1 VSLHTSLLNTA
12 MLRWLDELANQ
23 GVFATDVDLVVCS
36 WNRWLEQHT
45 ARPAASVIGRKLFEV
60 YPELAER
67 GFDRHYRAA
76 LAGEASV
83 LSQRFHKYFLPIP
96 LSRDAAAD
104 PIPQSARI
112 APLVES
118 GIVVGTITVIDD
130 VTERVNSEAELR
142 RQIAASERARL
153 VAEETSRVK
162 DEFLA
167 TLSHEI
173 RTPLNAV
180 LGWTRILQGRT
191 VDAATLQRALEVI
204 DRNAAAQAVL
214 IEDMLDMARI
224 VSGKLRLEIGEVDP
238 VAATLAAIDVVSPAA
253 AAKDIT
259 LRTSLSDNVPSMRGD
274 PDRVQQVIWNI
285 LSNAVKFTPSGGI
298 VHIRVA
304 TAGRSIVISVEDTGQ
319 GIPAEFLPFVFDRFR
334 QASSSA
340 SRTHSGLGLGLALAR
355 QLVEMQGGTV
365 TAASAGHGLGATFTV
380 SFPVLTGASRP
391 RAAASSAA
399 KDSPQLEQIRVL
411 VVDDERDARELLI
424 AALNHAGADV
434 SSAASAEQALQLL
447 LGASDRKPQVLIADI
462 GMPDATGYDLVRR
475 LRSSEDNSLRIPALA
490 VTAYATPGDRRRAL
504 EAGFDAHL
512 AKPITPD
519 ALIAVVHDL
528 ISGSA
533 APPDPDLTEHAG

>member
-1 VSLHTSLLNTA
+1 

-23 GVFATDVDLVVCS
+23 GVFVTDSDLVVRS
-36 WNRWLEQHT
+36 WNRWLERHT
-45 ARPAASVIGRKLFEV
+45 ARPADSVIGRKLLEL
-60 YPELAER
+60 YPDLAER
-67 GFDRHYRAA
+67 GLERPYRAA
-76 LAGEASV
+76 LAGEATV
-83 LSQRFHKYFLPIP
+83 LSQRFHKYLLPIP
-96 LSRDAAAD
+96 GSRDEAAE
-104 PIPQSARI
+104 PMPQSARI

-118 GIVVGTITVIDD
+118 ERVVGTITVIDD
-130 VTERVNSEAELR
+130 VSERVTSEAELR

-204 DRNAAAQAVL
+204 DRNATAQAVL

-238 VAATLAAIDVVSPAA
+238 VAVTLAAIDVVSPAA
-253 AAKDIT
+253 AAKDIS
-259 LRTSLSDNVPSMRGD
+259 LRTSVSDDLPSMRGD
-274 PDRVQQVIWNI
+274 PDRVQQIIWNL
-285 LSNAVKFTPSGGI
+285 LSNAVKFTPAGGT
-298 VHIRVA
+298 VHIRVERA
-304 TAGRSIVISVEDTGQ
+304 ARSIVISVEDTGE

-340 SRTHSGLGLGLALAR
+340 SRTHSGLGLGLALVR

-365 TAASAGHGLGATFTV
+365 TAASGGPGLGATFKV
-380 SFPVLTGASRP
+380 SFPVLAGASRQP
-391 RAAASSAA
+391 AASSATNVV
-399 KDSPQLEQIRVL
+399 PQLGHIRVL

-424 AALNHAGADV
+424 AALNQAGADA
-434 SSAASAEQALQLL
+434 SSVASAEQALQLL

-462 GMPDATGYDLVRR
+462 GMPGASGYDLVRR
-475 LRSSEDNSLRIPALA
+475 LRIGETAGARVPALA
-490 VTAYATPGDRRRAL
+490 VTAYAAADDRRRAM
-504 EAGFDAHL
+504 EAGFDGHL
-512 AKPITPD
+512 AKPITPE
-519 ALIAVVHDL
+519 ALIAAVQLV
-528 ISGSA
+528 IS
-533 APPDPDLTEHAG
+533 AGATPGTRDISDYSG